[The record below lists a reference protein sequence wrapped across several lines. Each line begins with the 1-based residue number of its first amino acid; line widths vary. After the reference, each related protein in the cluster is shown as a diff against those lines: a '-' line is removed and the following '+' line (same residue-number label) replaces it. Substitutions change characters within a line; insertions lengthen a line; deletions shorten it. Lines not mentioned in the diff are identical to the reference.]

1 MNAVNLS
8 GFALNGTNVAS
19 DAAQI
24 TTYWCTEAV
33 TLGDWISF
41 YDSDT
46 TNPAGMKGYSV
57 RKADGNNADAVYGT
71 FGVATQTL
79 TAAGPLAVQ
88 VKGYCA
94 VANVTTSADGQLS
107 IGTASAGRAINYA
120 GTNPELRVIGVTQA
134 AASGDLAAVFIFEH
148 PRLSA

>member
-8 GFALNGTNVAS
+8 GFALDGTNVAS
-19 DAAQI
+19 DAAQV

-57 RKADGNNADAVYGT
+57 RKAINSNADALYGT
-71 FGVATQTL
+71 FGVATQTT
-79 TAAGPLAVQ
+79 TAAGPLGVQ

-94 VANVTTSADGQLS
+94 VANVTTAADGQLS
-107 IGTASAGRAINYA
+107 IGGTGGRAIDYA

-134 AASGDLAAVFIFEH
+134 AASGNLAAVFIFEH